1 MSENESNSSDKS
13 ARLDLSVATP
23 DDVDAIVD
31 LSRRVY
37 GDDFCY
43 TADMV
48 RGQLNHFPR
57 GQFVVRYEAK
67 VVGYCATFRVD
78 EKTAFAK
85 HTWREITGGGYAS
98 RHDEHGD
105 WLYGM
110 EVCVDPKLRGLR
122 IGRRLY
128 DARKRL
134 CQKLQLKGIVFGGRL
149 PGLRKHSKSY
159 PDPEAYVRA
168 VIDGK
173 ISDAT
178 LNFQRNNGFELVGVL
193 QGYLP
198 NDFESMGAAA
208 HMCWHNPKLPT
219 REAVREAV
227 RRGRLPDSAR
237 VAVIQYQQ
245 RRVDSFETFAE
256 NVEYFI
262 DVVGDYR
269 ADFAVLPEMFTLQ
282 LLSTA
287 RRQLE
292 IGEAIDRL
300 TSFTPQIR
308 ELLSKLAVSYNV
320 NIIGGS
326 HITRDADGAVANI
339 CYVCLRD
346 GSIHERRKI
355 HVTPSERD
363 YWQVQGGS
371 DASTISTDC
380 GPIGVMIC
388 YDSEFPE
395 LARHLVDQGALMLFV
410 PFCTDVREA
419 YLRVRYSCQARAVE
433 NQCFIALA
441 GNVGNLPSVGNM
453 DIQYAQSCILAPC
466 DFIFGRD
473 GIAADTTPNTE
484 MVAFADVHL
493 DDLITARNAGSVR
506 NLKDRRFDLYQTRWT
521 PQSR

>member
-1 MSENESNSSDKS
+1 MSNEEQSSEQAS
-13 ARLDLSVATP
+13 ARLELRQAVLQDI
-23 DDVDAIVD
+23 DAIVD

-37 GDDFCY
+37 GGDFCY
-43 TADMV
+43 TAEMV
-48 RGQLNHFPR
+48 HGQLNHFPR
-57 GQFVVRYEAK
+57 GQFVVVYEAK
-67 VVGYCATFRVD
+67 IVGYCATFRVD
-78 EKTAFAK
+78 EKVAFAK
-85 HTWREITGGGYAS
+85 HTWREITGGGYAA
-98 RHDEHGD
+98 RHDAEGD

-110 EVCVDPKLRGLR
+110 EVCVDPELRGLR

-128 DARKRL
+128 DARKML
-134 CQKLQLKGIVFGGRL
+134 CKKLGLKGIVFGGRL
-149 PGLRKHSKSY
+149 PGFRKHRKTYSSA
-159 PDPEAYVRA
+159 EAYVEA
-168 VIDGK
+168 VFDSK
-173 ISDAT
+173 ISDPT
-178 LNFQRNNGFELVGVL
+178 LNFQRKNGFELIGIL

-198 NDFESMGAAA
+198 SDFESMGCAA
-208 HMCWHNPKLPT
+208 HMCWYNPMIST
-219 REAVREAV
+219 NAAVRESA

-237 VAVIQYQQ
+237 IAVIQYQQ

-282 LLSTA
+282 LLSVA
-287 RRQLE
+287 KRQLDVS
-292 IGEAIDRL
+292 EAIDQL
-300 TSFTPQIR
+300 TSFTPRIR
-308 ELLSKLAVSYNV
+308 ELLSRLAVSYNV

-326 HITRDADGAVANI
+326 HITRQPDGTVVNA

-346 GSIHERRKI
+346 GSVHERHKI
-355 HVTPSERD
+355 HITPSERD
-363 YWQVQGGS
+363 YWQVQGGR
-371 DASTISTDC
+371 DASIILTDC

-484 MVAFADVHL
+484 MVAFADVHI

-506 NLKDRRFDLYQTRWT
+506 NLKDRRFDLYQVRWA
-521 PQSR
+521 P